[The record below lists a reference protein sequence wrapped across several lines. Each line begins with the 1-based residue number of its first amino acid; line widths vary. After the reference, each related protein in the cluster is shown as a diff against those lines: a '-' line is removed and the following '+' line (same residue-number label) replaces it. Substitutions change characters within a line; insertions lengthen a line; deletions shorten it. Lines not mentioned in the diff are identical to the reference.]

1 MAKAPYPCPFGGAG
15 PSEFGGKKVRPS
27 SPSFP
32 DRPMHPK
39 FGRPEFPQDPRD
51 PWPWISLGIAVL
63 ALIGA
68 IAAFWRTCP

>member
-32 DRPMHPK
+32 DRPMHLK

-51 PWPWISLGIAVL
+51 PWRWISLALSLL
-63 ALIGA
+63 ALVGA
-68 IAAFWRTCP
+68 IVSWCRL